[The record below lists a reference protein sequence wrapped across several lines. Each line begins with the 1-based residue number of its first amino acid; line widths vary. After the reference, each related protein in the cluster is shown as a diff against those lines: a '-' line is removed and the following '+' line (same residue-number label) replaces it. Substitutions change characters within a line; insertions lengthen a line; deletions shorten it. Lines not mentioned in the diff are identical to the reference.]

1 MSKNTTRVIIAT
13 SIATA
18 LTASL
23 FASSADAAPRRDREP
38 SVPKRV
44 ALTARDFGQRIPLTL
59 DTGNYADQP
68 ASDGQY
74 CDPSSNGATGA
85 EPRPI
90 GGRQWNWLTRDQS
103 TLVAEVVTVWKDA
116 GAAFDDVV
124 ADTGYC
130 RYGALAYPN
139 FTQSVIFDGTT
150 YVATWDGAVTMTTQV
165 DRSLV
170 SVSVT
175 GDKPAD
181 DLSAQ
186 ALDLLNR
193 AIAKVDRANI

>member
-1 MSKNTTRVIIAT
+1 MSKNTTRAIIAT

-23 FASSADAAPRRDREP
+23 FASSADAAPRRHREP
-38 SVPKRV
+38 KVPQRV
-44 ALTARDFGQRIPLTL
+44 ALTARDFGQRVPLTL

-74 CDPSSNGATGA
+74 CDASGNGATGS

-103 TLVAEVVTVWKDA
+103 TLIAEIVTVWKDA

-130 RYGALAYPN
+130 RYGALGYPD
-139 FTQSVIFDGTT
+139 FTHSVIFDGST
-150 YVATWDGAVTMTTQV
+150 YVATWDGTVTMTTQV

-175 GDKPAD
+175 GSKPAGE
-181 DLSAQ
+181 LSEQ